1 MIFSTIQSFQKLCED
16 SFCKSDDNTPD
27 LSIPKNR
34 FTCMDLLDAAIR
46 KKRGAYTEIERRNWL
61 KIIYTCLRAPNS
73 FFIGREPDIYEKRVK
88 KFSRKLH
95 SFEDVLL
102 SDIENPSIFNYID
115 CVQAH
120 KQNTKDSVRR
130 AIFPIAAQLKNGI
143 LQALEKDICENQK
156 LKEYRDQYESTLQE
170 AFGNINKYLH
180 QPSFFLLLP
189 VYLFYELAKCE
200 GLVKNKDVDVFS
212 CLRLS
217 SDYGTWTVH
226 EEPFNFSHGN
236 YDEKYQRLEDLYD
249 TVEYALCEVLEQE
262 NYCSIGASLW
272 TEIRKGDRFN
282 PIYQFV
288 EYSDDKLLEDN
299 LVDASVFTAPL
310 WSYDIWIKFLLMI
323 FSDKGDKSDG
333 LNFQDFSDTMRK
345 SFSLTFRNLTHQSNQ
360 SLDSKLESYKTFNL
374 RSRKNTFCLA
384 DIMKALA
391 EIYKP
396 RFSNTNNQFED
407 ENFCSAIDQITDLL
421 IATNHSN
428 NFEYEHIIDKWL
440 DLLRFG
446 HPFEFTHSLIEYSS
460 EDDLMVVPSRVI
472 FQALLR
478 RSEGIDIER
487 YKTVFFSGTSLGKYQ
502 EAPARKLSKSLL
514 KALCSEKAVI
524 KDIATW
530 GGIEIDSGRD
540 REHVLLNTI
549 HIYANWNARFV
560 EPYLQFFKR
569 IKKDKKYLKKI
580 AAALQESPEILA
592 TVDLSALDFSN
603 GHKIQPMDD
612 DDGDIEEDEKEKR
625 KILDEQ
631 RSKLYESFPP
641 KIIKPLR
648 QLPKEDDFHYTLILY
663 FLFHALRDRMCLQ
676 AYEFCKKLLSL
687 S

>member
-1 MIFSTIQSFQKLCED
+1 MYGFVRC
-16 SFCKSDDNTPD
+16 CY
-27 LSIPKNR
+27 PK
-34 FTCMDLLDAAIR
+34 
-46 KKRGAYTEIERRNWL
+46 KKGAYTEIERRNWL

-73 FFIGREPDIYEKRVK
+73 FFIGREPNIYKKRVK

-95 SFEDVLL
+95 SFEDALL

-115 CVQAH
+115 CVQDH
-120 KQNTKDSVRR
+120 KHNTKSFVQRE
-130 AIFPIAAQLKNGI
+130 IFPIAAQLKDGI
-143 LQALEKDICENQK
+143 MRTLNEDILENQK
-156 LKEYRDQYESTLQE
+156 LEKYRAKYEDTLQRVFE
-170 AFGNINKYLH
+170 KINTYLY

-189 VYLFYELAKCE
+189 VYLTYELAKCE
-200 GLVKNKDVDVFS
+200 GLVKNKDVDVFR
-212 CLRLS
+212 CLRLNP
-217 SDYGTWTVH
+217 DCGTWTVREVPFDLSFDFH
-226 EEPFNFSHGN
+226 E
-236 YDEKYQRLEDLYD
+236 EKYQRLEDLYD

-262 NYCSIGASLW
+262 SYCSIGASLW
-272 TEIRKGDRFN
+272 TEIRKGDGLN
-282 PIYQFV
+282 PFYQFAN
-288 EYSDDKLLEDN
+288 YSDDRLLEDN
-299 LVDASVFTAPL
+299 LVDASIFTAPL
-310 WSYDIWIKFLLMI
+310 WSYDIWIKFLHEN

-333 LNFQDFSDTMRK
+333 LNSQDFSDKMQKT
-345 SFSLTFRNLTHQSNQ
+345 FSLTFRNSTHQSNQ
-360 SLDSKLESYKTFNL
+360 SLDSQLESYKTFNL
-374 RSRKNTFCLA
+374 ELGKHTFCLA

-396 RFSNTNNQFED
+396 RFFNTSNQFED
-407 ENFCSAIDQITDLL
+407 KNFCSAVKLITDLL
-421 IATNHSN
+421 IATNCSN
-428 NFEYEHIIDKWL
+428 KFEGERIEVKWL
-440 DLLRFG
+440 NLLRFG

-487 YKTVFFSGTSLGKYQ
+487 YKTVFFSGNSLGKYQ

-549 HIYANWNARFV
+549 HIYANWNAGFV

-676 AYEFCKKLLSL
+676 AYESCKKLLSL